1 MKNLMI
7 IALSLIAI
15 HTIAQEKNSTPLGPK
30 GGVVKTVQNYNI
42 ELLNSVSIIYVYLYD
57 KSLNAISNSGVLS
70 EIILCYSYEECLN
83 KPLKP
88 LGKNG
93 FSVSVANPQFD
104 YCDITLII
112 DGKPLKAKFNNS
124 TGIAENK

>member
-1 MKNLMI
+1 MKALLI
-7 IALSLIAI
+7 IAFSII
-15 HTIAQEKNSTPLGPK
+15 TINIKAQEKQIVQIGPK

-42 ELLNSVSIIYVYLYD
+42 EMLNSVSMIYVYLYD
-57 KSLNAISNSGVLS
+57 KSLNAVSNDGVIS
-70 EIILCYSYEECLN
+70 EILLCYSYDECLN
-83 KPLKP
+83 KSLKI

-112 DGKPLKAKFNNS
+112 NGKPIKANFNNS
-124 TGIAENK
+124 TRVSEKN